1 MALLYVVLLSVC
13 LEVVLTAALPVSS
26 QNSTC
31 QFQGHTVH
39 GDFIQGPCMFCHCS
53 NGQASCALRDCA
65 PRSCRFQTRQPDECC
80 SSCATG
86 NNVLFLVL
94 TASAM
99 AQVSLCIC
107 ADSPEPL
114 LLDYTKYGCK

>member
-1 MALLYVVLLSVC
+1 MGLLYFVLMSVC

-26 QNSTC
+26 QDSTC

-65 PRSCRFQTRQPDECC
+65 PPSCRFQTTRPDACC
-80 SSCATG
+80 PSCATG
-86 NNVLFLVL
+86 NNVLYFGTYRISDGSGVSVHMCRL
-94 TASAM
+94 TRALA
-99 AQVSLCIC
+99 ARIHK
-107 ADSPEPL
+107 E
-114 LLDYTKYGCK
+114 